1 MSDAPEFH
9 VFLPQMRLSADGL
22 VERARA
28 AEAAG
33 FAGLA
38 LMDHLAP
45 PRAEDQPMFEA
56 MTMATWLAARTER
69 LTIGHLVLC
78 DSFRH
83 PAVLA
88 RQAVTL
94 DHLSDGR
101 YELALGS
108 GSTPAELRTFGV
120 SEARGPERAA
130 RLRETLDVVGRLWTG
145 EPVTFEGRF
154 HQMAAAR
161 QLPTPTRP
169 IPVVIGGTG
178 PATLAIVR
186 DYATWWN
193 LPAHHI
199 DRLDACRPL
208 IGAARVSVQQLV
220 TFVPAGTNRDEIVE
234 LAARRF
240 GWMGR
245 AATAVGSADELVASF
260 EAYRRL
266 GVERF
271 YLWFTDFAHPD
282 TLAAFGAEVI
292 ARLA

>member
-1 MSDAPEFH
+1 MSEALEFH
-9 VFLPQMRLSADGL
+9 LFLPQMRLSPNGL
-22 VERARA
+22 IDRARA

-45 PRAEDQPMFEA
+45 PHADDQPMFEA
-56 MTMATWLAARTER
+56 MTTATWLAARTEH

-83 PAVLA
+83 PALLA

-94 DHLSDGR
+94 DHLSGGR
-101 YELALGS
+101 FELALGS
-108 GSTPAELRTFGV
+108 GSVPAELRTFGV
-120 SEARGPERAA
+120 SEERGPERSA
-130 RLRETLDVVGRLWTG
+130 RLRETLDVVSRLWTG
-145 EPVTFEGRF
+145 EPVTFAGRF
-154 HQMAAAR
+154 HQMTAAR

-178 PATLAIVR
+178 PATLEVVR

-199 DRLDACRPL
+199 DRLEVCRPL
-208 IGAARVSVQQLV
+208 IGSARVSLQQMV
-220 TFVPAGTNRDEIVE
+220 TFVPAGTNRAEIE
-234 LAARRF
+234 ETAARRF
-240 GWMGR
+240 GWMGS
-245 AATAVGSADELVASF
+245 TARTVGSADELVASF
-260 EAYRRL
+260 EEYRRR

-282 TLAAFGAEVI
+282 TLGAFGAEVI

>member
-1 MSDAPEFH
+1 MGDAPEFH
-9 VFLPQMRLSADGL
+9 LFLPQMRLSPDGL
-22 VERARA
+22 VDRARA

-45 PRAEDQPMFEA
+45 PQAEDRPMFEA

-94 DHLSDGR
+94 DHLSGGR

-120 SEARGPERAA
+120 SEAKGPERAA
-130 RLRETLDVVGRLWTG
+130 RLRETLDVVTQLWTG

-154 HQMAAAR
+154 HQMTAAR
-161 QLPTPTRP
+161 QWPTPTRP

-178 PATLAIVR
+178 PATLQVVR
-186 DYATWWN
+186 DHATWWN

-199 DRLDACRPL
+199 DRLEACRPL
-208 IGAARVSVQQLV
+208 IGAARVSLQQLV
-220 TFVPAGTNRDEIVE
+220 TFVPAGTDRAEIVE
-234 LAARRF
+234 LADRRF
-240 GWMGR
+240 GWMGHTGR
-245 AATAVGSADELVASF
+245 AVGGGDELVASF
-260 EAYRRL
+260 EAYRRQ

-282 TLAAFGAEVI
+282 TLGAFGAEVI